1 MSDSI
6 SSWVQ
11 FGTAAFVGGVIVKL
25 LDWLQA
31 ELHRSSKAAAKA
43 KVVVEDE
50 LDPLLKAAGSLGGKL
65 RSLAVEDFVE
75 LAKFRQ
81 PTVGKAGND
90 ETDFANLLYLFGR
103 FWAQIEILEIQ
114 SRYVR
119 LAKNATG
126 SRLLKFLNC
135 LEARSVRLVER
146 GWQRA
151 FGGIL
156 LERRGE
162 QVECMSFAE
171 FLRRYRT
178 EPGWCEWFEPLT
190 QVLRTVGERS
200 KRQRLLLYGVV
211 LHALVD
217 DLDPSHEIVHDRP
230 PYPNKLSKRIRRDL
244 RYKVFPVYLPFVAGH
259 RKYWHVA
266 AE

>member
-1 MSDSI
+1 M
-6 SSWVQ
+6 
-11 FGTAAFVGGVIVKL
+11 
-25 LDWLQA
+25 
-31 ELHRSSKAAAKA
+31 
-43 KVVVEDE
+43 VVEDQ

-75 LAKFRQ
+75 LAKFHQ
-81 PTVGKAGND
+81 PAVAKVGND
-90 ETDFANLLYLFGR
+90 AADFVNLLYLFGR

-119 LAKNATG
+119 LSKNATG
-126 SRLLKFLNC
+126 SSLLKFLNC

-162 QVECMSFAE
+162 QVDCMGFAD

-178 EPGWCEWFEPLT
+178 EPSWREWFEPLT
-190 QVLRTVGERS
+190 QVLRRGRERS
-200 KRQRLLLYGVV
+200 TRQKLLLYGVV
-211 LHALVD
+211 LHSLVD
-217 DLDPSHEIVHDRP
+217 ELDPRHEIVHDRP
-230 PYPNKLSKRIRRDL
+230 PYPNKLSKRVRRDL
-244 RYKVFPVYLPFVAGH
+244 RYKVFSVYLPFVTNH
-259 RKYWHVA
+259 RKYWYVA
-266 AE
+266 REQRKTPVEG